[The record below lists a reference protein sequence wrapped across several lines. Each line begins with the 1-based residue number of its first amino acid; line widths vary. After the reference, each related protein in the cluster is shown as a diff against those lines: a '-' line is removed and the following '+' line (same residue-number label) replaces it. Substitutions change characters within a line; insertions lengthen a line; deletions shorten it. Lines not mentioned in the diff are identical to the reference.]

1 MIAAILGV
9 LGLLTIALGVAS
21 ATVWRAAD
29 ILVASASAAPG
40 GTLITT
46 APGVLEL
53 GGGPVTVHARGVGKI
68 VLAIGREGDVA
79 GWVGTDA
86 HRVVTGLADLHTLQT
101 TTVKSTAPRGTAA
114 AKGAPAPD
122 PGGSDMWVAQ
132 SAGQNAAEL
141 TWVPQ
146 PGRWTLLVASAGEG
160 VTAPSVVF
168 SWPQQVTTPWLV
180 PGIVLGV
187 ILLLAG
193 LALVGRP
200 WLQAR
205 RGAGRPASWHSVAT
219 GGMPVVATV
228 APVAPERARGRSP
241 AADDTPTIMLTRR
254 QMRAVA
260 ASSAEPAATSR
271 SRRRRVEADGPRP
284 ESGEVAKAVPTT
296 TKRSRRADRAAR
308 PGAKAAPRVTSV
320 DAAPV
325 VPDAVAPPATTSG
338 DSRADAWRRSWG
350 FPEATDD
357 PDQTGRGPSA
367 SRPGKDE

>member
-1 MIAAILGV
+1 MIAVILGV
-9 LGLLTIALGVAS
+9 LGLLTIVLGVAS

-29 ILVASASAAPG
+29 ILVATASAAPG

-86 HRVVTGLADLHTLQT
+86 HRVVTGLADLRTLQT
-101 TTVKSTAPRGTAA
+101 KTVKSTAPRGTAP

-122 PGGSDMWVAQ
+122 PGGSDMWVQQ
-132 SAGQNAAEL
+132 SAGQNKAEL

-160 VTAPSVVF
+160 VTPPSVVV

-180 PGIVLGV
+180 PGIVLGLV
-187 ILLLAG
+187 LLAAG

-200 WLQAR
+200 WLAAR
-205 RGAGRPASWHSVAT
+205 RGAVRPPSWHAVAT
-219 GGMPVVATV
+219 DATPVVAQ
-228 APVAPERARGRSP
+228 APPGRAKGRSP
-241 AADDTPTIMLTRR
+241 APDDAPTIMLTRR
-254 QMRAVA
+254 QMREAA
-260 ASSAEPAATSR
+260 ASAGEPAVTSR
-271 SRRRRVEADGPRP
+271 SRRQRADGDGPQP
-284 ESGEVAKAVPTT
+284 ETGAVARVVPTA
-296 TKRSRRADRAAR
+296 TKRSRRAERAAR
-308 PGAKAAPRVTSV
+308 SGTKAAARATRVEV
-320 DAAPV
+320 APAAPEV
-325 VPDAVAPPATTSG
+325 AAPDTTSS

-350 FPEATDD
+350 FPEATAD
-357 PDQTGRGPSA
+357 PDQTGRGPRA
-367 SRPGKDE
+367 SRPGKDD